1 MTRIQEK
8 RLVALLLALSFAV
21 HVLFALLTGPP
32 NFWEH
37 YTGTKYIEFA
47 ENIVGGRGY
56 PEPLR
61 TVPLYGLALS
71 GLLWIFA
78 HASLPVLLLHAGF
91 GLTTTYFTYRIGRA
105 LFSPLVGLL
114 AGLLIS
120 LHPYLVKLT
129 MQIIDTGPSVAMT
142 SVAMW
147 LLVQAWLSASFKPAR
162 YALAGAAFALATLVR
177 PVAAVAVVL
186 LATGTFARYLL
197 ERKPK
202 SALAAGAAMLL
213 AWSACMSPWWFRNY
227 MAYGKFIPLTA
238 HGGLNLHKGHTPY
251 YDRVQPTYDTDDF
264 PYTDPVAAVEHDPSG
279 AARSSAHSQ
288 AAYAYIRAQPV
299 DALVTDL
306 RKIVWLYGWH
316 KVPRSLVNSDPSWDS
331 ELHRVVEAGDPRPGP
346 QDIIYSAYWVPV
358 LLLFL
363 LGLALSRGRWP
374 ELVPVYLVLLANAAT
389 VAMAFA
395 DTRYRLEVDP
405 YIVMFSAHSMVAVI
419 RGLGIRI
426 LDHGQRTVELPSVG
440 KAVRR

>member
-1 MTRIQEK
+1 M
-8 RLVALLLALSFAV
+8 VALLLAFSFTV

-78 HASLPVLLLHAGF
+78 RASLPVLLLHAGF
-91 GLTTTYFTYRIGRA
+91 GLTTTYLTYRIGRA

-120 LHPYLVKLT
+120 VHPYLVKLT

-147 LLVQAWLSASFKPAR
+147 LMVRAWLDESCKPAR
-162 YALAGAAFALATLVR
+162 YALAGVGFALAALVR
-177 PVAAVAVVL
+177 PVAAVAAL
-186 LATGTFARYLL
+186 
-197 ERKPK
+197 
-202 SALAAGAAMLL
+202 ALAAGAFVRHGLEGRSRRAVAAAAALLL
-213 AWSACMSPWWFRNY
+213 AWAAVMSPWWIRNY
-227 MAYGKFIPLTA
+227 LAYGRFIPLTA
-238 HGGLNLHKGHTPY
+238 HGGLNFHKGHTMY
-251 YDRVQPTYDTDDF
+251 YDRVHPTYDTDHF
-264 PYTDPVAAVEHDPSG
+264 RYTDPVETVNDDPSG
-279 AARSSAHSQ
+279 ALRSAARKRAGVK
-288 AAYAYIRAQPV
+288 YIREHPLK
-299 DALVTDL
+299 ALATDL

-316 KVPRSLVNSDPSWDS
+316 KVPRSLINSDPYWDP
-331 ELHRVVEAGDPRPGP
+331 ELHRVIETGNPRPAP

-363 LGLALSRGRWP
+363 LGLLLSRQRWQRLIP
-374 ELVPVYLVLLANAAT
+374 IYLVILANAAT

-395 DTRYRLEVDP
+395 DTRYRLEVEP
-405 YIVMFSAHSMVAVI
+405 CIVVLSAHGAV
-419 RGLGIRI
+419 RALGVFGLRLAG
-426 LDHGQRTVELPSVG
+426 HG
-440 KAVRR
+440 KAIGRQLDVGQLN